1 MNQNQSH
8 YQINCYYHWDLK
20 FINFIIS
27 KELAI
32 YFIAAMIYFD

>member
-20 FINFIIS
+20 FNFIIS